1 MHKGDAIQNIYY
13 IRNGSMEVLQSG
25 MVVAILGKMFIS
37 RKILFVIQF
46 QYYMHDIVNINPRRI
61 TTNLGKGDLV
71 GCDINKHL
79 LAQTAALTFPSG
91 NAAQPYSMSGGHS
104 NNHQRRPSIGA
115 MPISEV
121 VVKSNADIRA
131 LTYCDLKV
139 QLNPKSPILLK
150 INYIDYLNDL
160 C

>member
-1 MHKGDAIQNIYY
+1 MKH
-13 IRNGSMEVLQSG
+13 
-25 MVVAILGKMFIS
+25 FICDS
-37 RKILFVIQF
+37 ISIFL
-46 QYYMHDIVNINPRRI
+46 HDIANNNPRRI

-91 NAAQPYSMSGGHS
+91 NAAQPYSLSGGHS

-115 MPISEV
+115 MPMSEV

-139 QLNPKSPILLK
+139 QLNPNPAKTFDEK
-150 INYIDYLNDL
+150 YYYLNYSY
-160 C
+160 

>member
-1 MHKGDAIQNIYY
+1 M
-13 IRNGSMEVLQSG
+13 
-25 MVVAILGKMFIS
+25 
-37 RKILFVIQF
+37 IQF
-46 QYYMHDIVNINPRRI
+46 QYCNLHDIANNNPRRI
-61 TTNLGKGDLV
+61 TSNLGKGDLV

-91 NAAQPYSMSGGHS
+91 NAAQPYSLSGGHS

-115 MPISEV
+115 MPMSEV

-139 QLNPKSPILLK
+139 QLNPNPAKIILLPK
-150 INYIDYLNDL
+150 LFILMILTWTILLFLVFEYFWVS
-160 C
+160 

>member
-1 MHKGDAIQNIYY
+1 
-13 IRNGSMEVLQSG
+13 MEVLQSG

-91 NAAQPYSMSGGHS
+91 NAAQPYSLSGGHS

-115 MPISEV
+115 MPMSEV

-139 QLNPKSPILLK
+139 QI
-150 INYIDYLNDL
+150 IDYLNDL
-160 C
+160 Y

>member
-1 MHKGDAIQNIYY
+1 
-13 IRNGSMEVLQSG
+13 MEVLQSG

-139 QLNPKSPILLK
+139 QLNPKAPFLF
-150 INYIDYLNDL
+150 
-160 C
+160 

>member
-25 MVVAILGKMFIS
+25 MVVAILGKLSLS
-37 RKILFVIQF
+37 RKVFSCDSISILL
-46 QYYMHDIVNINPRRI
+46 HEIVNINPRRI

-91 NAAQPYSMSGGHS
+91 NAAQPYSLSGGHS

-139 QLNPKSPILLK
+139 QMMR
-150 INYIDYLNDL
+150 
-160 C
+160 

>member
-1 MHKGDAIQNIYY
+1 M
-13 IRNGSMEVLQSG
+13 
-25 MVVAILGKMFIS
+25 
-37 RKILFVIQF
+37 
-46 QYYMHDIVNINPRRI
+46 NINPNQI

-91 NAAQPYSMSGGHS
+91 NAAQPYSISGGHS

-139 QLNPKSPILLK
+139 QLNPKAPFLLK
-150 INYIDYLNDL
+150 NYYLL
-160 C
+160 PKRFILMILTWTLLFISSV

>member
-1 MHKGDAIQNIYY
+1 
-13 IRNGSMEVLQSG
+13 MEVLQEG
-25 MVVAILGKMFIS
+25 MVVAILGKIYVQKRFYLWFNFNIN
-37 RKILFVIQF
+37 L
-46 QYYMHDIVNINPRRI
+46 HDIANNNPRRI
-61 TTNLGKGDLV
+61 TSNLGKGDLV

-91 NAAQPYSMSGGHS
+91 NAAQPYSLSGGHS

-115 MPISEV
+115 MPMSEV

-139 QLNPKSPILLK
+139 QLNHAASYLLK
-150 INYIDYLNDL
+150 IIIFIT
-160 C
+160 